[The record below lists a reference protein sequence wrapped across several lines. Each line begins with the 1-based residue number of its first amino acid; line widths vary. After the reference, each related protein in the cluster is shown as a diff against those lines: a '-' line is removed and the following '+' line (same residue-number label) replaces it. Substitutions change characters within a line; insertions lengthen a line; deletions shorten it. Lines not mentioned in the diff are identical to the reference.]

1 MFAQLISTLKK
12 SPKTIVFTEGT
23 DPRILEASAR
33 LLSGNFLK
41 PVLVGNPDEIAA
53 AAEDIGFNIRGAEII
68 DPENYDDMDEMVD
81 KMVELRKGKMTADEC
96 RAALKK
102 SNYFG
107 TMLVKMG
114 KADCLLGGATYS
126 TADTVRPALQLIK
139 TKPGNKIVSSCFIMV
154 RPAASGENEVL
165 AMADC
170 AINIKPNEDEL
181 VEICKETVSCAKIFG
196 VDPKVAFLSYSTLGS
211 GKGEDV
217 DKMRNA
223 CEKAKALMPDT
234 PIGGEFQFDAAVSP
248 AVAKTKH
255 ITDAVGGHANTFIFP
270 DINAGNIGYK
280 IAQRLGSFD
289 AYGPILL
296 GLNAPINDLSRGCN
310 AQEVYLVAALILS
323 RGWFSFPMLA
333 VFCFIIGS
341 INSIY
346 YVAYDSFYPLL
357 ISEGNYSKAYSIA
370 SVLETLSALIIPIA
384 TYFYNLF
391 GIAPLIGIN
400 ALCFFIAAT
409 AETQIRAEEHYIEK
423 QRAALAL
430 EEQHSS
436 GRQLLRDIKEGFR
449 YLMSEKGLLRVA
461 IYFTF
466 SMLASG
472 ASQVITL
479 PYFKSTFD
487 NGEYIYMLVWGMA
500 IFGRAIGGGIHYK
513 IKLPVQHKYSIA
525 LMVYVVISLCE
536 GFYLYCP
543 LPVMMVSCFLTG
555 ILGVTS
561 YTIRISATQSYV
573 PDEKKGRFNGAFNM
587 LNTVGSFT
595 GNLLAG
601 ALVAFLPVR
610 GVLTGFMLVTAAAA
624 VVVIGGGRRDVS
636 AIYNRQE

>member
-1 MFAQLISTLKK
+1 MFNAMIETLKANPRK
-12 SPKTIVFTEGT
+12 IVFTEGH
-23 DPRILEASAR
+23 DARILEATDR
-33 LLSGNFLK
+33 LVKGGFLTPILIGNVDVVK
-41 PVLVGNPDEIAA
+41 ANAA
-53 AAEDIGFNIRGAEII
+53 KGGYNIEGVEII
-68 DPENYDDMDEMVD
+68 DPETYPEMDAMVD

-154 RPAASGENEVL
+154 REGVGENTVL
-165 AMADC
+165 AMGDC

-310 AQEVYLVAALILS
+310 AQEVYSMA
-323 RGWFSFPMLA
+323 
-333 VFCFIIGS
+333 II
-341 INSIY
+341 
-346 YVAYDSFYPLL
+346 
-357 ISEGNYSKAYSIA
+357 
-370 SVLETLSALIIPIA
+370 T
-384 TYFYNLF
+384 
-391 GIAPLIGIN
+391 
-400 ALCFFIAAT
+400 
-409 AETQIRAEEHYIEK
+409 
-423 QRAALAL
+423 AALA
-430 EEQHSS
+430 
-436 GRQLLRDIKEGFR
+436 
-449 YLMSEKGLLRVA
+449 
-461 IYFTF
+461 
-466 SMLASG
+466 
-472 ASQVITL
+472 
-479 PYFKSTFD
+479 
-487 NGEYIYMLVWGMA
+487 
-500 IFGRAIGGGIHYK
+500 
-513 IKLPVQHKYSIA
+513 
-525 LMVYVVISLCE
+525 
-536 GFYLYCP
+536 
-543 LPVMMVSCFLTG
+543 
-555 ILGVTS
+555 
-561 YTIRISATQSYV
+561 
-573 PDEKKGRFNGAFNM
+573 
-587 LNTVGSFT
+587 
-595 GNLLAG
+595 
-601 ALVAFLPVR
+601 
-610 GVLTGFMLVTAAAA
+610 
-624 VVVIGGGRRDVS
+624 
-636 AIYNRQE
+636 

>member
-1 MFAQLISTLKK
+1 MFAQLINTLKK

-68 DPENYDDMDEMVD
+68 DPENFDGMDA
-81 KMVELRKGKMTADEC
+81 LRKGKMTADEC

-196 VDPKVAFLSYSTLGS
+196 VDPKVA
-211 GKGEDV
+211 
-217 DKMRNA
+217 
-223 CEKAKALMPDT
+223 
-234 PIGGEFQFDAAVSP
+234 
-248 AVAKTKH
+248 
-255 ITDAVGGHANTFIFP
+255 NTFIFP

-310 AQEVYLVAALILS
+310 AQEVYSMA
-323 RGWFSFPMLA
+323 
-333 VFCFIIGS
+333 II
-341 INSIY
+341 
-346 YVAYDSFYPLL
+346 
-357 ISEGNYSKAYSIA
+357 
-370 SVLETLSALIIPIA
+370 T
-384 TYFYNLF
+384 
-391 GIAPLIGIN
+391 
-400 ALCFFIAAT
+400 
-409 AETQIRAEEHYIEK
+409 
-423 QRAALAL
+423 AALA
-430 EEQHSS
+430 
-436 GRQLLRDIKEGFR
+436 
-449 YLMSEKGLLRVA
+449 
-461 IYFTF
+461 
-466 SMLASG
+466 
-472 ASQVITL
+472 
-479 PYFKSTFD
+479 
-487 NGEYIYMLVWGMA
+487 
-500 IFGRAIGGGIHYK
+500 
-513 IKLPVQHKYSIA
+513 
-525 LMVYVVISLCE
+525 
-536 GFYLYCP
+536 
-543 LPVMMVSCFLTG
+543 
-555 ILGVTS
+555 
-561 YTIRISATQSYV
+561 
-573 PDEKKGRFNGAFNM
+573 
-587 LNTVGSFT
+587 
-595 GNLLAG
+595 
-601 ALVAFLPVR
+601 
-610 GVLTGFMLVTAAAA
+610 
-624 VVVIGGGRRDVS
+624 
-636 AIYNRQE
+636 